1 MNTLTRENLSASLE
15 SICTESIDS
24 GSHWIRVQF
33 DRLLRLLQKYHATAK
48 QRRALSQLSDAQL
61 KDIGITR
68 VDALQEAGKPFWK

>member
-15 SICTESIDS
+15 LICTESINA
-24 GSHWIRVQF
+24 GSYWIKVRF
-33 DRLLRLLQKYHATAK
+33 DRLLRLLQKYYANAR
-48 QRRALSQLSDAQL
+48 QRHALSQLSDAQL